1 MALNLAP
8 VPKENAVTNNAL
20 VSPVWFNWLNTLRV
34 LVLALSG
41 AVRIGAGDP
50 SGVVVGSVGNL
61 WLRSDGGAG
70 STLYV
75 KESGTDTTAGWVAK

>member
-8 VPKENAVTNNAL
+8 VPKENAVTTNAL

-41 AVRIGAGDP
+41 AVRIGAGSP
-50 SGVVVGSVGNL
+50 AGVVVGSVGNL